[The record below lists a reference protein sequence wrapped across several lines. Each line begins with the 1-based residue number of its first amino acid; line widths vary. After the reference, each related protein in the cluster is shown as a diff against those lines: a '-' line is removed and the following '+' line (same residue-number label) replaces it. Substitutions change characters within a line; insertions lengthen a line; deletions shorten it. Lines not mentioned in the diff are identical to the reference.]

1 MNRQKTLWTIFGISI
16 LGLMFFLPN
25 TRGEDKMEKAFRD
38 SVFPNDFGPT
48 TINVSHYPKKMQVY
62 YKLFLKRCSKC
73 HTVARPIN
81 AQFLELT
88 KKGEIF
94 AKKDDPEIFKDTDVW
109 KVSPT
114 IWDHFVHKM
123 MAKHGAVI
131 SKKEGREIYEF
142 LVYDS
147 KRRKTGMS
155 AKQWEKERKRL
166 LKNLDEITEGL

>member
-1 MNRQKTLWTIFGISI
+1 MNRHKAFWAIFGLSMM
-16 LGLMFFLPN
+16 GMMFFLAN
-25 TRGEDKMEKAFRD
+25 TRGEDKMEEAFRN

-48 TINVSHYPKKMQVY
+48 TIDVSHYPKKMQAY

-88 KKGEIF
+88 KEGELV

-114 IWDHFVHKM
+114 IWDQFVHKM

-147 KRRKTGMS
+147 KRRKTGMN
-155 AKQWEKERKRL
+155 AKEWEKERKRL